1 MTYSPLNINV
11 YTAAYAGATAGVGIP
26 TGAFIID
33 PVSNDYAEQISVAV
47 VFAQAVDTAWGAVG
61 ANVYDIEAIT
71 DAADNLFARGPGCPI
86 EGVIVTQANWTIVA
100 TALVALIR
108 KGDSVATAGGIVF
121 PTIGGTIIP
130 PFTTT
135 QELWVA
141 SIWGSDTTG
150 DGSIFNPFQT
160 IAHAQSVIPDA
171 TATKLYEIILYPGI
185 YSENVA
191 LKAYTKIVGFDPTQ
205 SSFNSTYPANLT
217 GNISLGASF
226 AVGLPSLPIA
236 WITNVNIGGTTFE
249 LDFVTDGST
258 NGSVSIT
265 NCQFTTSCVV
275 DMGPDN
281 FFELH
286 GCTLFVAY
294 TQTGGSVIWEN
305 TVGGNSGNELNVSAD
320 IGTGAELQMFNSSW
334 EGDISAD
341 QNGNT
346 TPGETVTIEMIN
358 SQARNGTCT
367 LTASGSNVPT
377 IDCSYGDLPENVVLA
392 GSAAIKLGRQMR
404 VSLGLHVPSG
414 TVIAS
419 FNTTDITIPLSSGVI
434 GAANIE
440 EMSCTITPNGDVWN
454 TQLVANKISWSTY
467 VVQNSTT
474 SEIHFVFQSQSD
486 SPTTVAANLPFLFY
500 AFLPNLIG

>member
-160 IAHAQSVIPDA
+160 ILHAQSVIPDA
-171 TATKLYEIILYPGI
+171 SDIKLYEIILYPGE

-191 LKAYTKIVGFDPTQ
+191 IKAFTKIVGFDPTQ
-205 SSFNSTYPANLT
+205 STLNSVYPANLS
-217 GNISLGASF
+217 GDISLGSSF
-226 AVGLPSLPIA
+226 ATHNPIA
-236 WITNVNIGGTTFE
+236 WITNCEISGLNVHIDFIAAGTT
-249 LDFVTDGST
+249 
-258 NGSVSIT
+258 VSGLLSLT
-265 NCQFTTSCVV
+265 NCQLDTDLSVNMDSSDV
-275 DMGPDN
+275 
-281 FFELH
+281 FELH
-286 GCTLFVAY
+286 GCTTNGEYL
-294 TQTGGSVIWEN
+294 QTGGGAVWEN
-305 TVGGNSGNELNVSAD
+305 VAGDNSGSALTVRA
-320 IGTGAELQMFNSSW
+320 GTATGASLTMFNSCW
-334 EGDISAD
+334 QGDINAD
-341 QNGNT
+341 QHGNV

-392 GSAAIKLGRQMR
+392 GSAAIELGRQMR
-404 VSLGLHVPSG
+404 VSLELHVPSG
-414 TVIAS
+414 TVIAALGV
-419 FNTTDITIPLSSGVI
+419 TDVVIPLSAGVI
-434 GAANIE
+434 GAASIE
-440 EMSCTITPNGDVWN
+440 QMSCTITPNGDVWG
-454 TQLVANKISWSTY
+454 TQLVATKTTWSTY
-467 VVQNSTT
+467 IVQNGSV
-474 SEIHFVFQSQSD
+474 SEIHFVFNSQND
-486 SPTTVAANLPFLFY
+486 SPTMISGNLPFTFY
-500 AFLPNLIG
+500 AFLPNNIE